1 MATKKSSSSKPII
14 SAGSSGGGK
23 LLPWLG
29 IATIVLLLDQLSK
42 ITITKMMTF
51 EQVIYVASNFNLR
64 FTFNP
69 GAAWGFLANQSGW
82 QRHFFTVLGIGA
94 AVFIIVMLKK
104 NSGQRL
110 FCWAMSLILGGAIGN
125 VIDRIVYGKVVDFLD
140 VHAFGWHWPTFN
152 IADAAI
158 CIGAGLFILDEF
170 RRVNK

>member
-1 MATKKSSSSKPII
+1 MATKKSGSSKPII
-14 SAGSSGGGK
+14 SASTGGGK

-29 IATIVLLLDQLSK
+29 IATIILLLDQLTK

-51 EQVIYVASNFNLR
+51 RQTIVITDNFNLY

-69 GAAWGFLANQSGW
+69 GAAWGILADQSGW
-82 QRHFFTVLGIGA
+82 QRHFFTVIGIGA
-94 AVFIIVMLKK
+94 AAFIIVMLKK
-104 NSGQRL
+104 NGAQRL
-110 FCWAMSLILGGAIGN
+110 FCWALSLILGGAIGN
-125 VIDRIVYGKVVDFLD
+125 VIDRIAYGKVVDFLD